1 MAARRYIRSVPL
13 LCLLSFVLFYCKPAE
28 SSYPVRPVR
37 SALNPDADLLDLQTL
52 VYHVNDSVTQIYL
65 KFNTENLLYKRTDT
79 SIAFFARL
87 KIYTEFRSADS
98 PKKIADSSSFV
109 LYDRSLEERINPKD
123 LLTSYL
129 CVLKRGDYRM
139 DIYVSDENRH
149 VRYKKSLS
157 VNKLSRFS
165 SQNFLILHND
175 SVHFGNQILVGPQY
189 KIRYAYADQLP
200 LGNEGRR
207 YLRMKAYPPT
217 GPALPPFSKIEK
229 TEEAQKATDETF
241 INLKDSHLYFAS
253 GKEALYQFSAE
264 GGGDEGLSLFT
275 VDESFPGVSNTR
287 EMIQCTRY
295 IMSKDEYD
303 KCLFAE
309 DQKAAIDKFW
319 LGIGGSQERAR
330 ELLRKYYSRVK
341 EANKHYS
348 SYLPG
353 WKTDRGMIYIVM
365 GQPYSTFSGQ
375 DSETWV
381 YGTEANPN
389 ALRFVFSKSK
399 TARTENDFVLERS
412 PFYRDPFHMAVE
424 YWRQGLVFNDVRR

>member
-1 MAARRYIRSVPL
+1 
-13 LCLLSFVLFYCKPAE
+13 
-28 SSYPVRPVR
+28 
-37 SALNPDADLLDLQTL
+37 
-52 VYHVNDSVTQIYL
+52 
-65 KFNTENLLYKRTDT
+65 
-79 SIAFFARL
+79 
-87 KIYTEFRSADS
+87 
-98 PKKIADSSSFV
+98 
-109 LYDRSLEERINPKD
+109 
-123 LLTSYL
+123 
-129 CVLKRGDYRM
+129 
-139 DIYVSDENRH
+139 
-149 VRYKKSLS
+149 
-157 VNKLSRFS
+157 
-165 SQNFLILHND
+165 
-175 SVHFGNQILVGPQY
+175 
-189 KIRYAYADQLP
+189 
-200 LGNEGRR
+200 
-207 YLRMKAYPPT
+207 
-217 GPALPPFSKIEK
+217 
-229 TEEAQKATDETF
+229 
-241 INLKDSHLYFAS
+241 
-253 GKEALYQFSAE
+253 
-264 GGGDEGLSLFT
+264 LFT

-353 WKTDRGMIYIVM
+353 WKTDRGMIYVVM
-365 GQPYSTFSGQ
+365 GQPYSTFSGK

-381 YGTEANPN
+381 YGTEANPS